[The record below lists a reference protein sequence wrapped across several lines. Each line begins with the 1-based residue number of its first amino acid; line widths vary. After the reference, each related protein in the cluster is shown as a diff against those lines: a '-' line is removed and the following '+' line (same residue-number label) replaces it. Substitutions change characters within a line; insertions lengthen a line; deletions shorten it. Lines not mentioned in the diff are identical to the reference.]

1 MLTDLFEPDLSA
13 FTSVIFV
20 ATYDVFRDDFEMF
33 CGCIIAEILITVEG
47 RTGSTGATVALA
59 IGSLL

>member
-1 MLTDLFEPDLSA
+1 
-13 FTSVIFV
+13 V

-59 IGSLL
+59 NGSLL